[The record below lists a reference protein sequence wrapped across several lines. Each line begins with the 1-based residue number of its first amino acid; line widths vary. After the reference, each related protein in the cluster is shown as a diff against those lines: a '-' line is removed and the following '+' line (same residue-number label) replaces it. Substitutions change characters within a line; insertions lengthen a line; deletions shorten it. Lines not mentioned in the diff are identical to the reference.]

1 MFLFHIWQILIYF
14 VWNGRKYV
22 SWWGSRSSSSQTAY
36 QKGSVLPKNI
46 QQFSLINDGSKNAK
60 LNWFIKKQARALR
73 PPPTH
78 SKPLSE
84 AFSALPTYLWT
95 NTKLLIERGN
105 WERER
110 ERERERMIGI
120 KINLET
126 FSAKLILLTANYLT
140 VTDER
145 RC

>member
-1 MFLFHIWQILIYF
+1 MMVAKTPNLID
-14 VWNGRKYV
+14 
-22 SWWGSRSSSSQTAY
+22 
-36 QKGSVLPKNI
+36 L
-46 QQFSLINDGSKNAK
+46 SKNRP
-60 LNWFIKKQARALR
+60 ARYGRRRRILSLFLR
-73 PPPTH
+73 HLARYLLTFERT
-78 SKPLSE
+78 KNYLSSVE
-84 AFSALPTYLWT
+84 
-95 NTKLLIERGN
+95 IGR
-105 WERER
+105 ERER

>member
-1 MFLFHIWQILIYF
+1 MMVAKTPNLID
-14 VWNGRKYV
+14 
-22 SWWGSRSSSSQTAY
+22 
-36 QKGSVLPKNI
+36 L
-46 QQFSLINDGSKNAK
+46 SKNRP
-60 LNWFIKKQARALR
+60 ARYGRRRRILSLFLR
-73 PPPTH
+73 HLARYLLTFERT
-78 SKPLSE
+78 KNYLSSVE
-84 AFSALPTYLWT
+84 
-95 NTKLLIERGN
+95 IG
-105 WERER
+105 RER